1 MAEQNTE
8 QQGFEG
14 QDQFEERVIEI
25 ARVAKVVKGGRRFQF
40 RVTVVVGDKKGTIS
54 MGVGKANAV
63 PDAMR
68 KASERAR
75 KNMRVVNL
83 SGTTIPHEVLGKVAG
98 ARVMLKPASPGTG
111 VIAAGGVRA
120 VLEVAGV
127 RDILTK
133 SQGSANVLNVV
144 QATFDALEQLKSP
157 QAEAARRGKN
167 VNELLPFWRF
177 SDLVYDAD
185 IRMLQRGNGPRLG
198 EKTCAFIIIAG
209 HARIE
214 KLESYVS
221 IESDVARAIH
231 GAHSTAA

>member
-1 MAEQNTE
+1 MAEFQKKE
-8 QQGFEG
+8 QQNFEG

-40 RVTVVVGDKKGTIS
+40 RVTVVVGDKRGTIS

-75 KNMRVVNL
+75 KQMHVINL
-83 SGTTIPHEVLGKVAG
+83 SGTTIPHEVLGKIAG

-133 SQGSANVLNVV
+133 SQGSANVLNVA
-144 QATFDALEQLKSP
+144 QATFDALDQLKSP
-157 QAEAARRGKN
+157 QEEAARRGKN
-167 VNELLPFWRF
+167 VKDVLPFWERRKQN
-177 SDLVYDAD
+177 A
-185 IRMLQRGNGPRLG
+185 
-198 EKTCAFIIIAG
+198 
-209 HARIE
+209 
-214 KLESYVS
+214 
-221 IESDVARAIH
+221 
-231 GAHSTAA
+231 

>member
-1 MAEQNTE
+1 VEKEMAEYKKTE
-8 QQGFEG
+8 QQNFEA

-40 RVTVVVGDKKGTIS
+40 RVTVVLGDKKGTIS

-75 KNMRVVNL
+75 KNMKVVNL
-83 SGTTIPHEVLGKVAG
+83 IGTTIPHEVLGKVAG
-98 ARVMLKPASPGTG
+98 ARIMLKPASPGTG
-111 VIAAGGVRA
+111 VIAGGGVRA

-144 QATFDALEQLKSP
+144 QATFHALEQLKSP
-157 QAEAARRGKN
+157 QEEAARRGKN
-167 VNELLPFWRF
+167 VSDLLPFWERRKKN
-177 SDLVYDAD
+177 A
-185 IRMLQRGNGPRLG
+185 
-198 EKTCAFIIIAG
+198 
-209 HARIE
+209 
-214 KLESYVS
+214 
-221 IESDVARAIH
+221 
-231 GAHSTAA
+231 

>member
-1 MAEQNTE
+1 MADNRRTE
-8 QQGFEG
+8 QQSFEE

-111 VIAAGGVRA
+111 VIAGGGVRA

-144 QATFDALEQLKSP
+144 QATFDALSQLKSP
-157 QAEAARRGKN
+157 QEEAARRGKS
-167 VNELLPFWRF
+167 VNDLVPFWER
-177 SDLVYDAD
+177 
-185 IRMLQRGNGPRLG
+185 RKQ
-198 EKTCAFIIIAG
+198 
-209 HARIE
+209 HA
-214 KLESYVS
+214 
-221 IESDVARAIH
+221 
-231 GAHSTAA
+231 

>member
-1 MAEQNTE
+1 VEKEMAEYKKTE
-8 QQGFEG
+8 QQNFEA

-40 RVTVVVGDKKGTIS
+40 RVTVVIGDKKGTIS

-75 KNMRVVNL
+75 KNMKVVNL
-83 SGTTIPHEVLGKVAG
+83 MGTTIPHEVLGKVAG
-98 ARVMLKPASPGTG
+98 ARIMLKPASAGTG
-111 VIAAGGVRA
+111 VIAGGGVRA

-144 QATFDALEQLKSP
+144 QATFHALEQLKSP
-157 QAEAARRGKN
+157 QEEAARRGKN
-167 VNELLPFWRF
+167 VSELLPFWERRKKN
-177 SDLVYDAD
+177 A
-185 IRMLQRGNGPRLG
+185 
-198 EKTCAFIIIAG
+198 
-209 HARIE
+209 
-214 KLESYVS
+214 
-221 IESDVARAIH
+221 
-231 GAHSTAA
+231 

>member
-1 MAEQNTE
+1 MAEYDNVE
-8 QQGFEG
+8 QQSFEAP
-14 QDQFEERVIEI
+14 DQFEERVIEI

-144 QATFDALEQLKSP
+144 QATFDALGQLKSP

-167 VNELLPFWRF
+167 VNELLPFWER
-177 SDLVYDAD
+177 
-185 IRMLQRGNGPRLG
+185 RKQ
-198 EKTCAFIIIAG
+198 
-209 HARIE
+209 
-214 KLESYVS
+214 
-221 IESDVARAIH
+221 H
-231 GAHSTAA
+231 G

>member
-1 MAEQNTE
+1 MADNRRTE
-8 QQGFEG
+8 QQSFEE

-111 VIAAGGVRA
+111 VIAGGGVRA

-144 QATFDALEQLKSP
+144 QATFDALSQLKSP
-157 QAEAARRGKN
+157 QEEAARRGKS
-167 VNELLPFWRF
+167 VSELVPFWER
-177 SDLVYDAD
+177 
-185 IRMLQRGNGPRLG
+185 RKQ
-198 EKTCAFIIIAG
+198 
-209 HARIE
+209 HA
-214 KLESYVS
+214 
-221 IESDVARAIH
+221 
-231 GAHSTAA
+231 